1 MKRSPLSISFLLPAL
16 LTALSCA
23 PSVYRQVY
31 PQLMDGRY
39 DSEFPYRGCSAE
51 LEEIGESVKMVNAIA
66 YYRTYTFG
74 AEERITAGGVTAGL
88 LRSSAPRSVMATSQ
102 ASGTGTVVA
111 CENRR
116 VVLLTCAHV
125 VGFPDTVTTYHLTPG
140 GKSTGFVH
148 TVSIKERQTTYVAV
162 FPEGGE
168 LEILAIDR
176 DQDVAL
182 LGKTFDNDPSPRPR
196 VFMYPAGK
204 AKELEWGSFVYL
216 FGYPSGH
223 KMVTKAI
230 VSSPN
235 KDRKGSFLL
244 DAVLTPGFSGGIAL
258 AVRDGVPNFELVGLV
273 QLVSGRTTY
282 ALVPPPEEEGTP
294 DFDTGTPYRGDVYV
308 QRRTEIEYGIVQ
320 TVPVETVLEFIASH
334 ANDLAARGYSVTFAQ
349 PAHTVQ

>member
-1 MKRSPLSISFLLPAL
+1 MKRSPLSIPFLLLAAL
-16 LTALSCA
+16 PGLSCA

-31 PQLMDGRY
+31 PQLVDGKY
-39 DSEFPYRGCSAE
+39 DSEFPYRGCSAQ

-66 YYRTYTFG
+66 YYRTYTFA
-74 AEERITAGGVTAGL
+74 AEERITPGGVTAEL
-88 LRSSAPRSVMATSQ
+88 LRMSAPHSVVATSQ
-102 ASGTGTVVA
+102 ASGTGTILESA
-111 CENRR
+111 NRR
-116 VVLLTCAHV
+116 VVLITCAHV
-125 VGFPDTVTTYHLTPG
+125 VGFPDTVTTFHIGPG
-140 GKSTGFVH
+140 GRSTGFIH
-148 TVSIKERQTTYVAV
+148 TMSFKERQSNYVAV

-168 LEILAIDR
+168 LETLAMDR

-182 LGKTFDNDPSPRPR
+182 LGKTFDDDPLPRPR

-204 AKELEWGSFVYL
+204 AKELEWGTFVYL
-216 FGYPSGH
+216 FGYPTGH

-282 ALVPPPEEEGTP
+282 GLAPPAEEGTP
-294 DFDTGTPYRGDVYV
+294 EYDSGTPYAGDVYV
-308 QRRTEIEYGIVQ
+308 QKRTEIEYGIVQ
-320 TVPVETVLEFIASH
+320 AVPIETVLDFIESHRRALAS
-334 ANDLAARGYSVTFAQ
+334 RGYSVTFAQ
-349 PAHTVQ
+349 PSQTAP